1 MSCKEKNNCDVIE
14 EIKCRGKDKP
24 INIPFVL
31 PPGPP
36 GPQGPAGDPAAI
48 TMTPLAGGTSS
59 VSANLIITQI
69 S

>member
-31 PPGPP
+31 PPGL
-36 GPQGPAGDPAAI
+36 QDHKAQQVI
-48 TMTPLAGGTSS
+48 PLR
-59 VSANLIITQI
+59 LQ
-69 S
+69 